1 MVKYQIWG
9 DNIITPRQTYQI
21 IKLVANIYIIWYIV
35 VGEVYEESFLDD
47 F

>member
-9 DNIITPRQTYQI
+9 DNIITPRQTYLI
-21 IKLVANIYIIWYIV
+21 IKLVANIYIIWYIG

>member
-1 MVKYQIWG
+1 MVKSEIWG

-21 IKLVANIYIIWYIV
+21 IKIVAHLCIVWYIE
-35 VGEVYEESFLDD
+35 VGEMYEESFLDD

>member
-9 DNIITPRQTYQI
+9 DNIITPRQSYQI
-21 IKLVANIYIIWYIV
+21 LKIVADFCIVWYIE
-35 VGEVYEESFLDD
+35 VGEMYEESFLDD

>member
-9 DNIITPRQTYQI
+9 DNIITPRQTKQI
-21 IKLVANIYIIWYIV
+21 IKNVARFYIIWYIG
-35 VGEVYEESFLDD
+35 VGEMYEESFLDD